1 MIHCKGQWD
10 MAGLFSCLLSL
21 EKCGGGGERE
31 GLSRDSKVS
40 YAPLV

>member
-21 EKCGGGGERE
+21 EKCGGGGRE
-31 GLSRDSKVS
+31 GLSRDSKVA